1 MSRLTLGLGALA
13 LTGALVVSAAP
24 LDAQT
29 RNTLGVGA
37 HFQGYD
43 FTGGV
48 GADAADLVIFPVA
61 YRFRFGERLNA
72 DVYSAWARG
81 TVEQDDRT
89 ATLSGFVDTRL
100 RANYQFAGWGVLTL
114 GANLPTGNSEQ
125 TAEEAVVAAVMSSDL
140 LGFRAASW
148 GTAPS
153 FTTGV
158 ATASRLGEWGVG
170 LGGSYRMSGDFEP
183 SADTSLVFDP
193 GNELR
198 LRLGLDR
205 NVGETGK
212 FTAGFTFHDFTA
224 DQLGGRNLFQAGS
237 RMRLD
242 LRYAFRYEGGT
253 WTAFVTD
260 IWREEGDQFLQ
271 LVDQSGT
278 VLGDSVTS
286 TGSQNLI
293 IAGLTGSEAISG
305 SLRFRPMLELRVQDR
320 EEGPGSGV
328 LVGFGGDVPLRL
340 FGGEVFP
347 RFRLL
352 VGSIETAFG
361 AEKGVVGG
369 ELGTTIRWRW

>member
-1 MSRLTLGLGALA
+1 MSRVTRGLGALA
-13 LTGALVVSAAP
+13 LTGALVLSAGP

-48 GADAADLVIFPVA
+48 GADAADLMIFPVA

-81 TVEQDDRT
+81 TIEQDDRT

-114 GANLPTGNSEQ
+114 GVNIPTGNSTQ
-125 TAEEAVVAAVMSSDL
+125 TDEEAVVAAVMSSDL

-148 GTAPS
+148 GSAPGL
-153 FTTGV
+153 TTGL

-183 SADTSLVFDP
+183 SADTSLVFEP

-198 LRLGLDR
+198 FRVGLDR

-212 FTAGFTFHDFTA
+212 FTAGFTFHDFTT
-224 DQLGGRNLFQAGS
+224 DQFGGRNLFQAGN

-242 LRYAFRYEGGT
+242 LRYAFRYQGGT

-260 IWREEGDQFLQ
+260 IWRERGDRFRPI
-271 LVDQSGT
+271 VDGSGT
-278 VLGDSVTS
+278 FQRDTVIT

-293 IAGLTGSEAISG
+293 IAGLAGSEVISG

-347 RFRLL
+347 RFRLMA
-352 VGSIETAFG
+352 GSIETASG
-361 AEKGVVGG
+361 SEKGVVGG